1 MSGPVHFL
9 TVGYIKMQIALEMNR
24 RDVSE
29 GLGVD
34 NSSFV
39 NDKVEVKVDGKEVT
53 TQMGFSSKGVQE
65 GELDVQNNE
74 IAVPGKENANVDN
87 TEVVIKKRYNSN
99 IRDIFMNRM
108 NILNSLKQ
116 KMKTNDVENKL
127 HSEEMNNNLYVVLD
141 LSQVTFLDNA
151 GASVVRVVDDYVK
164 NIGGEL
170 AVSGIEPRLA
180 EVMDKSGVMDSMS
193 VCVYPTFMD
202 AIILK

>member
-74 IAVPGKENANVDN
+74 IAVPGKENANDDN

-108 NILNSLKQ
+108 NILNSLKE

-180 EVMDKSGVMDSMS
+180 EVMDKSGVMNSMS

>member
-24 RDVSE
+24 RDVPEE

-39 NDKVEVKVDGKEVT
+39 NDKAEVKVDGKEVT
-53 TQMGFSSKGVQE
+53 QQGFSNNEKQD
-65 GELDVQNNE
+65 GELDLKNKE
-74 IAVPGKENANVDN
+74 IAMPGKENANNDDN
-87 TEVVIKKRYNSN
+87 IEVVIKKRYTSN

-108 NILNSLKQ
+108 NILNSLKE
-116 KMKTNDVENKL
+116 KMTTNDVENKL

-164 NIGGEL
+164 TLEESWQYRG
-170 AVSGIEPRLA
+170 
-180 EVMDKSGVMDSMS
+180 
-193 VCVYPTFMD
+193 
-202 AIILK
+202 